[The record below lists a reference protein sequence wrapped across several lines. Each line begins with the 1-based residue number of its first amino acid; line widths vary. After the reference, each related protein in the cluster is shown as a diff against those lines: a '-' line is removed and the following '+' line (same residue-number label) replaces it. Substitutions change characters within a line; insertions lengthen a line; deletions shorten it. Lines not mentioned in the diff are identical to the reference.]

1 MNDPKLKKREKS
13 VWFSVLFDFHRTKTL
28 KRLLVSMLLVGAY
41 AFAVDFVE
49 SEMLHVDFRPPS
61 YVYSMLGI
69 VLGILLVFR
78 TNTAYD
84 RWWEG
89 RKLLSKL
96 GYNWKNVALKLNA
109 FLPADDQENRRYF
122 AAMIA
127 NHSYS
132 LKESLRNGVK
142 KHELIEAEPGML
154 NNLDK
159 IYHVPNY
166 FAAGICNRFNAL
178 YKTGV
183 ITDMQFLELSKH
195 IDEASEVVSSCE
207 RIHTSPIPFSY
218 AIHLKKFLFAF
229 VLILPFGFIHD
240 LGYWCILI
248 VMLIFYAMVGLDV
261 IGEEIEDPFGQ
272 DENDLPFDAICKSLK
287 KSVNEILIQPAVNE
301 LVKA

>member
-1 MNDPKLKKREKS
+1 MS
-13 VWFSVLFDFHRTKTL
+13 IFV
-28 KRLLVSMLLVGAY
+28 RLHT
-41 AFAVDFVE
+41 FT
-49 SEMLHVDFRPPS
+49 
-61 YVYSMLGI
+61 MLGI

-89 RKLLSKL
+89 RKMLSKL

-109 FLPADDQENRRYF
+109 FLPPDDTENRRYF

-127 NHSYS
+127 NHSFS
-132 LKESLRNGVK
+132 LKESLRDGVK
-142 KHELIEAEPGML
+142 KHELIEVEHGL
-154 NNLDK
+154 LDNLDK

-166 FAAGICNRFNAL
+166 FAAGICNRINSL
-178 YKTGV
+178 YKQGV
-183 ITDMQFLELSKH
+183 LTDMQFLELSKH
-195 IDEASEVVSSCE
+195 IDSASEVVSSCE
-207 RIHTSPIPFSY
+207 RIHTTPIPFSY

-272 DENDLPFDAICKSLK
+272 DENDLPFDAICRSLK
-287 KSVNEILIQPAVNE
+287 KSVNEILLQPSLRESVT
-301 LVKA
+301 V

>member
-1 MNDPKLKKREKS
+1 MSEYIDDRGKSKS

-28 KRLLVSMLLVGAY
+28 RRLLISMVIVGLYALV
-41 AFAVDFVE
+41 VDYVE
-49 SEMLHVDFRPPS
+49 SDLLHIDFKPPS

-96 GYNWKNVALKLNA
+96 GYTWKNVSIKMNA
-109 FLPADDQENRRYF
+109 FLPEQDFLNRRWF
-122 AAMIA
+122 ATMIS
-127 NHSYS
+127 NHSFS
-132 LKESLRNGVK
+132 LKESLRGGVLME
-142 KHELIEAEPGML
+142 ELVEAEPGML
-154 NNLDK
+154 DNLDQLYHIPNFFLTK
-159 IYHVPNY
+159 ICEK
-166 FAAGICNRFNAL
+166 INAL
-178 YKTGV
+178 YKNGT
-183 ITDMQFLELSKH
+183 ITDMQFLEVSKH
-195 IDEASEVVSSCE
+195 IDDISEVVSSCE
-207 RIHTSPIPFSY
+207 RIKTSPIPFSY

-240 LGYWCILI
+240 LGYWCVII

-272 DENDLPFDAICKSLK
+272 DENDLPFDAICKSLRK
-287 KSVNEILIQPAVNE
+287 NVNEILKV
-301 LVKA
+301 

>member
-1 MNDPKLKKREKS
+1 MSQYIDANGRDKS
-13 VWFSVLFDFHRTKTL
+13 MWFAVLFDFHRTKTL
-28 KRLLVSMLLVGAY
+28 KKLLLSMILVGVY
-41 AFAVDFVE
+41 ALVVDYVE
-49 SEMLHVDFRPPS
+49 SEVLHIDFKPPS

-109 FLPADDQENRRYF
+109 FLPADDVDNRKYF
-122 AAMIA
+122 AAMIS
-127 NHSYS
+127 NHSFS
-132 LKESLRNGVK
+132 LKESLREGVK
-142 KHELIEAEPGML
+142 VNELIEAEPGLL
-154 NNLDK
+154 NGIEKL
-159 IYHVPNY
+159 YHIPNY
-166 FAAGICNRFNAL
+166 FASKICERINHL

-183 ITDMQFLELSKH
+183 LTDMQFLELTKH
-195 IDEASEVVSSCE
+195 IDDASEVVSSCE
-207 RIHTSPIPFSY
+207 RIRTSPIPFSY

-229 VLILPFGFIHD
+229 ILILPFGFIHD

-287 KSVNEILIQPAVNE
+287 KSVNEILKV
-301 LVKA
+301 